1 MSGVRYTAQAQED
14 ILDIAFYIAQD
25 NVGAAHRLME
35 KIFHACERL
44 RASPLAG
51 RAREEI
57 APNLRS
63 LPVGNTWCFIVP
75 SEAGSRL
82 PACSTARA
90 IFPASSKPGRQRRSQ
105 GNANLRDDVAAPSG
119 DHIPDDVVDQPGGWI
134 HQDHIPRHHYAAV
147 AGRHR

>member
-25 NVGAAHRLME
+25 NVGAAHRLIE

-51 RAREEI
+51 RARAEI

-63 LPVGNTWCFIVP
+63 LPVEKYVVFYRPVRGGVEI
-75 SEAGSRL
+75 
-82 PACSTARA
+82 ARVLHGA
-90 IFPASSKPGRQRRSQ
+90 
-105 GNANLRDDVAAPSG
+105 RD
-119 DHIPDDVVDQPGGWI
+119 
-134 HQDHIPRHHYAAV
+134 IPRIF
-147 AGRHR
+147 